1 MSGISMKI
9 SIVDKEL
16 SATLERLYSH
26 AGDLT
31 PFHANVGEHFLNSI
45 QDRFDTETAPD
56 GSKWAPH
63 APATVQSR
71 LRRNGNS
78 PLTLLRETGEL
89 AGSFNYEA
97 TNDHVNIGTPV
108 IYAAIQHGGGK
119 TGRNHTTS
127 IPSREFMGTSSEDE
141 LAISEMAETY
151 LKF

>member
-16 SATLERLYSH
+16 SATLERLYSQH
-26 AGDLT
+26 EDLE
-31 PFHANVGEHFLNSI
+31 PFHKNVGEHFLNSI
-45 QDRFDTETAPD
+45 QDRFETETAPD
-56 GSKWAPH
+56 GSKWVPH
-63 APATVQSR
+63 APATVESR

-97 TNDHVNIGTPV
+97 TNEHAKIGTPV

-119 TGRNHTTS
+119 TGRNHATL
-127 IPSREFMGTSSEDE
+127 IPSREFMGMSSDDE
-141 LAISEMAETY
+141 RAILAMAEEF
-151 LKF
+151 LSI

>member
-1 MSGISMKI
+1 MSGVSMKI

-16 SATLERLYSH
+16 SATLEKLYSQ
-26 AGDLT
+26 AGDLE

-56 GSKWAPH
+56 GSKWTPH
-63 APATVQSR
+63 APSTVQSR

-78 PLTLLRETGEL
+78 PLTLLRESGEL

-97 TNDHVNIGTPV
+97 TSDHAKIGTPV

-119 TGRNHTTS
+119 TGRNHATS
-127 IPSREFMGTSSEDE
+127 IPSREFMGMSEGDE
-141 LAISEMAETY
+141 TAITQMAVEY
-151 LKF
+151 LEG